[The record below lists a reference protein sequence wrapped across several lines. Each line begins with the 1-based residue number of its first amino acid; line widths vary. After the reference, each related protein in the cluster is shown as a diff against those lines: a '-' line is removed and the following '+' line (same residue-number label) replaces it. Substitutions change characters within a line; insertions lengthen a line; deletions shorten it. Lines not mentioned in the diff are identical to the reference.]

1 MEKQDKLKIE
11 LFDIR
16 RELDVLDARRQQ
28 LINLYNSKIKELM
41 NLENKS
47 KDENSNSI
55 KKQKR
60 AG

>member
-16 RELDVLDARRQQ
+16 RELDILDARRQQ

-41 NLENKS
+41 EMEK
-47 KDENSNSI
+47 KDEQNSN
-55 KKQKR
+55 KR
-60 AG
+60 